1 MTKKIIILT
10 LIIVLAGILTPST
23 SEAVANV
30 YKACNGIIQ
39 EDGTCSGSEVTVCYE
54 GFVPCG
60 KMVIKN
66 GNVENGKCEGGEG
79 VLIDCQLC
87 HIFIMINNIV
97 SFLLI
102 NIVPPLAV
110 LMIVIGGVMFYAG
123 GGKPDLIDKAKK
135 LLLGVVIG
143 LFLIYGAYLIIGLF
157 LSILGAT
164 NWQPFADWADM
175 GVFSI
180 NCPLTF

>member
-10 LIIVLAGILTPST
+10 LIIVLAGILIPST
-23 SEAVANV
+23 SEAVANT
-30 YKACNGIIQ
+30 YEACEGTIQ
-39 EDGTCSGSEVTVCYE
+39 DGTCSGSEVTVCYE

-60 KMVIKN
+60 KTVMKN
-66 GNVENGKCEGGEG
+66 GSPNEGKCQGGDG
-79 VLIDCQLC
+79 VLVDCQLC
-87 HIFIMINNIV
+87 HVFIMINNIV
-97 SFLLI
+97 GFLLVNVI
-102 NIVPPLAV
+102 PPLAV

-123 GGKPDLIDKAKK
+123 GGKPELVDKAKK

-143 LFLIYGAYLIIGLF
+143 LFLVYGAYLIIGLF

-164 NWQPFADWADM
+164 NWQPLADWANM

-180 NCPLTF
+180 NCPVTL